1 MGFLGVRAGS
11 LSNKTVVITG
21 ASAGLGATLAVEC
34 AQQGARLVLLARNAE
49 RLEAVARECEQLGS
63 EVLTV
68 VGDVAIAEDGR
79 RLVEAAIERFGSID
93 YLIANAGV
101 SMWTEFAAIEDVT
114 LFRKLMEVNYLGAV
128 HCVHPALPH
137 LKKSKGLFVAISSIQ
152 GQVGVP
158 LHTGYSASKHA
169 LQGFCD
175 ALRMEVAE
183 SGVGA
188 MTVLLHWLKGTELR
202 QRALGKDGKALGC
215 RIARASGGSGELGE
229 GGAGDCARDAEA
241 AAAALRSEAGSDCWR
256 WFTPCGR
263 RWPSGSSRGRWRGR
277 KGRLGDSFG

>member
-1 MGFLGVRAGS
+1 
-11 LSNKTVVITG
+11 
-21 ASAGLGATLAVEC
+21 
-34 AQQGARLVLLARNAE
+34 
-49 RLEAVARECEQLGS
+49 
-63 EVLTV
+63 
-68 VGDVAIAEDGR
+68 
-79 RLVEAAIERFGSID
+79 
-93 YLIANAGV
+93 
-101 SMWTEFAAIEDVT
+101 MWTAFAAIEDVA
-114 LFRKLMEVNYLGAV
+114 LFRTLMEVNYLGAV

-183 SGVGA
+183 SGVGV

-202 QRALGKDGKALGC
+202 QRALGRRREGVGRC
-215 RIARASGGSGELGE
+215 IARTPGGSGEFRS

-241 AAAALRSEAGSDCWR
+241 AAAALRSEAALATGDGPRPVAGAGRVGGQGKGGAGGRVGRNETLAFAGDHDGFGS
-256 WFTPCGR
+256 FHR
-263 RWPSGSSRGRWRGR
+263 RTVKR
-277 KGRLGDSFG
+277 

>member
-1 MGFLGVRAGS
+1 MGFLAVRAGS

-21 ASAGLGATLAVEC
+21 ASAGLGATLALEC
-34 AQQGARLVLLARNAE
+34 AQQGAQLVLLARNAA
-49 RLEAVARECEQLGS
+49 RLEAVAQACEPLGS
-63 EVLTV
+63 EVLIV
-68 VGDVAIAEDGR
+68 VGDVALAEDGK
-79 RLVEAAIERFGSID
+79 RLAEAAIARFGRID
-93 YLIANAGV
+93 YLIANAGL
-101 SMWTEFAAIEDVT
+101 SMWTELAAVEDVA

-183 SGVGA
+183 SGVGV
-188 MTVLLHWLKGTELR
+188 MTVLLHWLEGTELR
-202 QRALGKDGKALGC
+202 QRALGKDGKALG
-215 RIARASGGSGELGE
+215 AAS
-229 GGAGDCARDAEA
+229 RKHRAEA
-241 AAAALRSEAGSDCWR
+241 VRLDQAAQAIVRGMQRRQQRLYVPRRLRLLAVVHAL
-256 WFTPCGR
+256 
-263 RWPSGSSRGRWRGR
+263 WPVLAEWVV
-277 KGRLGDSFG
+277 KGKVAREEG

>member
-1 MGFLGVRAGS
+1 MRAGS

-49 RLEAVARECEQLGS
+49 RLGAVAQECEQLGS

-68 VGDVAIAEDGR
+68 VGNVAIAEDGK
-79 RLVEAAIERFGSID
+79 RLVEAAIERFGHID
-93 YLIANAGV
+93 YLVANAGV
-101 SMWTEFAAIEDVT
+101 SMWTAFAAIEDVT
-114 LFRKLMEVNYLGAV
+114 LFRTLMEVNYLGAV
-128 HCVHPALPH
+128 HCVHPALSH
-137 LKKSKGLFVAISSIQ
+137 LKESKGLFVVISSIQ

-183 SGVGA
+183 SGVEV

-202 QRALGKDGKALGC
+202 QRALGRDG
-215 RIARASGGSGELGE
+215 
-229 GGAGDCARDAEA
+229 
-241 AAAALRSEAGSDCWR
+241 
-256 WFTPCGR
+256 
-263 RWPSGSSRGRWRGR
+263 
-277 KGRLGDSFG
+277 

>member
-34 AQQGARLVLLARNAE
+34 AQQGARVVLLARNAE

-68 VGDVAIAEDGR
+68 VGDVAVAEDGR
-79 RLVEAAIERFGSID
+79 RLVEAAIERFERID
-93 YLIANAGV
+93 YLVANAGI

-183 SGVGA
+183 SGVGV
-188 MTVLLHWLKGTELR
+188 MTVLLHWLRGTELR
-202 QRALGKDGKALGC
+202 QRALGKDGKALG
-215 RIARASGGSGELGE
+215 AASREH
-229 GGAGDCARDAEA
+229 RAEA
-241 AAAALRSEAGSDCWR
+241 VSLEKAAQAIVRGMQKRRRQLYVPRRLRLLAMVHAL
-256 WFTPCGR
+256 
-263 RWPSGSSRGRWRGR
+263 WPALAERVV
-277 KGRLGDSFG
+277 KGKVAREEG

>member
-1 MGFLGVRAGS
+1 MGFLAVRVGS

-21 ASAGLGATLAVEC
+21 ASAGLGATLALEC
-34 AQQGARLVLLARNAE
+34 AQQGAQLVLLARNAE
-49 RLEAVARECEQLGS
+49 RLAAVAQECGQLGN
-63 EVLTV
+63 EVLIV
-68 VGDVAIAEDGR
+68 VGDVALAEDGK
-79 RLVEAAIERFGSID
+79 RLAAAAIERFGRID
-93 YLIANAGV
+93 YLIANAGL
-101 SMWTEFAAIEDVT
+101 SMWTEFAAIEDVA

-183 SGVGA
+183 SGVGV
-188 MTVLLHWLKGTELR
+188 MTVLLHWLRGTELR
-202 QRALGKDGKALGC
+202 QRALGKDGRALGAAS
-215 RIARASGGSGELGE
+215 RKHRAEAVSL
-229 GGAGDCARDAEA
+229 A
-241 AAAALRSEAGSDCWR
+241 AAAQAIVRGMQQRRQRLYVPRRLRLLAMVHAL
-256 WFTPCGR
+256 
-263 RWPSGSSRGRWRGR
+263 WPALAEWVV
-277 KGRLGDSFG
+277 KGKVAREEG

>member
-1 MGFLGVRAGS
+1 MLLRAW
-11 LSNKTVVITG
+11 
-21 ASAGLGATLAVEC
+21 
-34 AQQGARLVLLARNAE
+34 ARRWRWSVPSRERGWWILARNAE

-68 VGDVAIAEDGR
+68 VGDVAVAEDGK
-79 RLVEAAIERFGSID
+79 RLVEAAIERFGGID
-93 YLIANAGV
+93 YLVANAGV
-101 SMWTEFAAIEDVT
+101 SMWTAFAAIEEVA
-114 LFRKLMEVNYLGAV
+114 LFRTLMEVNYLGAV
-128 HCVHPALPH
+128 HCVHPALLH

-183 SGVGA
+183 SGVGV

-202 QRALGKDGKALGC
+202 QRALGRDGKALGDG
-215 RIARASGGSGELGE
+215 IARTSGGGGELGE
-229 GGAGDCARDAEA
+229 GGSGDCARDVEA
-241 AAAALRSEAGSDCWR
+241 AAAALRSEAAQATG
-256 WFTPCGR
+256 
-263 RWPSGSSRGRWRGR
+263 SGSRPVAGAGRVGGQGEGGAGGR
-277 KGRLGDSFG
+277 VG

>member
-34 AQQGARLVLLARNAE
+34 AQQGARLVILARNAE
-49 RLEAVARECEQLGS
+49 RLEAVARECEQLGG

-68 VGDVAIAEDGR
+68 VGDVAIAEDGK

-93 YLIANAGV
+93 YLVANAGV
-101 SMWTEFAAIEDVT
+101 SMWTEFAAIEDVA

-183 SGVGA
+183 SGVGV

-202 QRALGKDGKALGC
+202 QRALGKDGKALGDAS
-215 RIARASGGSGELGE
+215 REHRAGAVSLEKAARAIVRGMLKRRQQLYVPRRLRLLALVHALWPALAEWVVKGKVAREE
-229 GGAGDCARDAEA
+229 G
-241 AAAALRSEAGSDCWR
+241 
-256 WFTPCGR
+256 
-263 RWPSGSSRGRWRGR
+263 
-277 KGRLGDSFG
+277 

>member
-1 MGFLGVRAGS
+1 MGFLAVCAGS

-49 RLEAVARECEQLGS
+49 RLEAVAQECEQLGS

-68 VGDVAIAEDGR
+68 VGDVAIAKDGK
-79 RLVEAAIERFGSID
+79 RLVEAAIERFGCID
-93 YLIANAGV
+93 YLVANAGV
-101 SMWTEFAAIEDVT
+101 SMWTAFAAIEDVA
-114 LFRKLMEVNYLGAV
+114 LFRTLMEVNYLGAV

-183 SGVGA
+183 SGVGV

-202 QRALGKDGKALGC
+202 QRALGRDGKALGDASHEH
-215 RIARASGGSGELGE
+215 RAGAVSLEKAARAIVRGMLKRRRQLYVPRRLRLL
-229 GGAGDCARDAEA
+229 AVVH
-241 AAAALRSEAGSDCWR
+241 AL
-256 WFTPCGR
+256 
-263 RWPSGSSRGRWRGR
+263 WPSLAEWVV
-277 KGRLGDSFG
+277 KGKVAREEG

>member
-1 MGFLGVRAGS
+1 MGFLAVRAGS

-34 AQQGARLVLLARNAE
+34 AQQGARLVVLARNAE
-49 RLEAVARECEQLGS
+49 RLEAVGRECEQLGS

-68 VGDVAIAEDGR
+68 VGDVAVAEDGK
-79 RLVEAAIERFGSID
+79 RLVEAAIERFGRID
-93 YLIANAGV
+93 YLIANAGI

-114 LFRKLMEVNYLGAV
+114 LFRKLIEVNYLGAV

-183 SGVGA
+183 SGVGVMA
-188 MTVLLHWLKGTELR
+188 VLLHWLKGTELR
-202 QRALGKDGKALGC
+202 QRALGKDGKALGD
-215 RIARASGGSGELGE
+215 ASREH
-229 GGAGDCARDAEA
+229 RAEA
-241 AAAALRSEAGSDCWR
+241 VSLEEAAQAIVRGMQQRQQRLYVPRAA
-256 WFTPCGR
+256 
-263 RWPSGSSRGRWRGR
+263 
-277 KGRLGDSFG
+277 

>member
-1 MGFLGVRAGS
+1 MGFLAVRVGS

-21 ASAGLGATLAVEC
+21 ASAGLGATLALEC
-34 AQQGARLVLLARNAE
+34 AQQGAQLVLLARNAE
-49 RLEAVARECEQLGS
+49 RLAAVAQECEQWGN
-63 EVLTV
+63 EVLIV
-68 VGDVAIAEDGR
+68 VGDVALAEDGK
-79 RLVEAAIERFGSID
+79 RLAAAAIARFGRID
-93 YLIANAGV
+93 YLIANAGL
-101 SMWTEFAAIEDVT
+101 SMWTEFAAIEDVA

-183 SGVGA
+183 SGVGV
-188 MTVLLHWLKGTELR
+188 MTVLLHWLRGTELR
-202 QRALGKDGKALGC
+202 QRALGKDGQALGAAS
-215 RIARASGGSGELGE
+215 RKHRAEAVSL
-229 GGAGDCARDAEA
+229 A
-241 AAAALRSEAGSDCWR
+241 AAAQAIVRGMQQRRQRLYVPRRLRLLAMVHAL
-256 WFTPCGR
+256 
-263 RWPSGSSRGRWRGR
+263 WPTLAEWVV
-277 KGRLGDSFG
+277 KGKVAREEG

>member
-1 MGFLGVRAGS
+1 MRAGS

-34 AQQGARLVLLARNAE
+34 AQQGARLVILARNAE
-49 RLEAVARECEQLGS
+49 RLGAVARECEQLGS

-68 VGDVAIAEDGR
+68 VGDVAIAENGR
-79 RLVEAAIERFGSID
+79 RLVEAAIERFGRID
-93 YLIANAGV
+93 YLVANAGI
-101 SMWTEFAAIEDVT
+101 SMWTEFAAIEDVA

-137 LKKSKGLFVAISSIQ
+137 MKKSRGLFVAISSIQ

-183 SGVGA
+183 SGVGGDDRA
-188 MTVLLHWLKGTELR
+188 FALAQGDGVAATRAGEGRKGV
-202 QRALGKDGKALGC
+202 GC
-215 RIARASGGSGELGE
+215 CIARTPGGGGELGE

-241 AAAALRSEAGSDCWR
+241 AAAALRSETAQTAGDGSH
-256 WFTPCGR
+256 PVAGAGR
-263 RWPSGSSRGRWRGR
+263 VGRQREGGAGGR
-277 KGRLGDSFG
+277 VG

>member
-1 MGFLGVRAGS
+1 MGFLAVRAGS
-11 LSNKTVVITG
+11 LKNKTVVITG
-21 ASAGLGATLAVEC
+21 ASAGLGATLAREC
-34 AQQGARLVLLARNAE
+34 AQQGARLVILARNAE
-49 RLEAVARECEQLGS
+49 RLEAVARECEQLAS

-68 VGDVAIAEDGR
+68 VGDVAVVEDGK
-79 RLVEAAIERFGSID
+79 RLVEAAIERFECID
-93 YLIANAGV
+93 YLVANAGV
-101 SMWTEFAAIEDVT
+101 SMWTEFAEVEDLA

-137 LKKSKGLFVAISSIQ
+137 LKKSKGLFVVISSIQ

-183 SGVGA
+183 SGMGV

-202 QRALGKDGKALGC
+202 QRALGKDGKALGTTS
-215 RIARASGGSGELGE
+215 RKHRAEAVSL
-229 GGAGDCARDAEA
+229 EA
-241 AAAALRSEAGSDCWR
+241 AAAAIVRGMQQRQPRLYVPRRLRLLAVVHAL
-256 WFTPCGR
+256 
-263 RWPSGSSRGRWRGR
+263 WPSLAEWVV
-277 KGRLGDSFG
+277 KGKVAREEG